1 MSMQT
6 TNKQLIGELMQLL
19 ERATE
24 RVQQLKALDLSQLNA
39 KENPEKWSALECLEH
54 LNLYGDFYLPE
65 IEKRMLAQRQLA
77 KPPMFKS
84 GVIGN
89 YFANLMLAKNGK
101 IQKMKSP
108 KDKNPNNS
116 SLSITTIDRFFKQQ
130 QRLVSLLQQAQNLD
144 LVKTKTSISI
154 SSFIKLR
161 LGDTFRFLIYH
172 IDRHITQ
179 AEKIA
184 FGNN

>member
-19 ERATE
+19 ERATV
-24 RVQQLKALDLSQLNA
+24 RVQQFKALDLSQLNA